1 MRALKNLLKSFT
13 TSNPEKEE
21 IKSPAKIG
29 ICLSGGGA
37 LGYAHIG
44 VLQALED
51 NGIFPQVISGSSMGG
66 IVGTLYAA
74 GITPAQMMEV
84 IKNDKLYRITKLMS
98 FNPKFWE
105 KSALIN
111 NKTVQIV
118 IKECIPNNSFETLTR
133 KMYVCVANLSI
144 GKWEIIHEGDNLDA
158 WVAATCA
165 IPGIYSAVKIE
176 NQIYVDGGL
185 LNNMPAQPLK
195 KDCDIIIGSDVLP
208 YSVVL
213 KDLKLKDTVAASAR
227 VAQSQN
233 SEEGRSLCNFLIE
246 PKAIEKYHE
255 FNFEAYK
262 EIYNYGY
269 SAVDKFI
276 TENPEILEY
285 RISE

>member
-51 NGIFPQVISGSSMGG
+51 NGIFPHVVSGSSMGG

-74 GITPAQMMEV
+74 AITPAQMMEV

-111 NKTVQIV
+111 NKTVRIV
-118 IKECIPNNSFETLTR
+118 IKECIPNNSFETLTK

-165 IPGIYSAVKIE
+165 IPGIYSAVKID

-185 LNNMPAQPLK
+185 LNNMPSQPLK

-208 YSVVL
+208 YSAVM

-262 EIYNYGY
+262 DIYNYGY

>member
-1 MRALKNLLKSFT
+1 MKFIKDLISSFSQQNSEEKT
-13 TSNPEKEE
+13 EKE
-21 IKSPAKIG
+21 SPQRIG

-51 NGIFPQVISGSSMGG
+51 CGIYPQVISGSSMGG

-74 GITPAQMMEV
+74 GITPLQMMEI
-84 IKNDKLYRITKLMS
+84 IKNDKLYRITKLMN

-111 NKTVQIV
+111 NKAVRV
-118 IKECIPNNSFETLTR
+118 LVNECVPENSFNALR
-133 KMYVCVANLSI
+133 KPMYVCVANLSS
-144 GKWEIIHEGDNLDA
+144 GKWEIVNEGDNLDA
-158 WVAATCA
+158 WIAATSA

-195 KDCDIIIGSDVLP
+195 KDCDVIIGSDVLP
-208 YSVVL
+208 YSVVM
-213 KDLKLKDTVAASAR
+213 KDLRLKDTVAASAR

-233 SEEGRSLCNFLIE
+233 SEEGRSLCDFLIE
-246 PKAIEKYHE
+246 PKGVEKYHE

-262 EIYNYGY
+262 EIYHYGY
-269 SAVDKFI
+269 VAVTTFI
-276 TENPEILEY
+276 TENPEILKIKEA
-285 RISE
+285 

>member
-51 NGIFPQVISGSSMGG
+51 NGIFPQVVSGSSMGG

-111 NKTVQIV
+111 NKTVRIV